1 MKLHIT
7 LTLDS
12 REAETLLDTLR
23 IGAANRYAA
32 TLQRESAEITKLV
45 ERRVDAARAAR
56 GRKERGL
63 A

>member
-32 TLQRESAEITKLV
+32 TLQRESAEIT
-45 ERRVDAARAAR
+45 
-56 GRKERGL
+56 
-63 A
+63 